1 VAEKIRRAVA
11 AEPVATATDTI
22 EMTVSVGVSGLACFR
37 DRGAVTADHLLSR
50 ADDCLY
56 SSKNAG
62 RDCITLDTAQAAS
75 VP

>member
-1 VAEKIRRAVA
+1 VA
-11 AEPVATATDTI
+11 AAPVPTSQGAI
-22 EMTVSVGVSGLACFR
+22 EITVSVGVSGLMCFA

-56 SSKNAG
+56 HSKNGG
-62 RDCITLDTAQAAS
+62 RDRVTVDTA